1 MNGPKYLFC
10 SKHQLL
16 AHLVSAPLVLFLR
29 VLPDATSLIFDSP
42 SQFRITWVVGFLDPL
57 PVFRFSY
64 LGCSSMDRSGTLGMT
79 RQV

>member
-16 AHLVSAPLVLFLR
+16 GHLLSASLVLFLC

-42 SQFRITWVVGFLDPL
+42 SQLRITWVVGFLDPL
-57 PVFRFSY
+57 PVFRLSYPDCFST
-64 LGCSSMDRSGTLGMT
+64 DKSGTLGLT

>member
-16 AHLVSAPLVLFLR
+16 GHLVSAPLVLFLC

-42 SQFRITWVVGFLDPL
+42 SQFRITCAVSFLDPL
-57 PVFRFSY
+57 PVFRLSHPDCF
-64 LGCSSMDRSGTLGMT
+64 SMDRSGILGLT